1 VPESAS
7 RVAHLKFRHLQ
18 LLEVLISEGTVHKA
32 ARALHMSQP
41 AASAALREIEESFG
55 TRLFERTRQG
65 VAPTAAVHA
74 LAERARAIR
83 NELAHAADDVRS
95 IRDGGAR
102 RVAIGAMPRVFLE
115 FMPRFVA
122 LARIEWPE
130 MRFALEEGVGGSLVP
145 MLRDGRLDCLI
156 SRPSHEIVSGQHAK
170 DIVHTRLYDD
180 GMALV
185 CGVDHP
191 MARMRRPRLE
201 QLAREAW
208 VLPPPDMETRRVF
221 VNTFLQAG
229 MSPPEAT
236 IECRSVVSN
245 MTLVERT
252 RLLTIAPASAART
265 RQKSRMLKVLPVRV
279 DDSLAPISLISRTA
293 RKDSQTISRVRSLAE
308 RVAREM

>member
-1 VPESAS
+1 MPESAS

-18 LLEVLISEGTVHKA
+18 LLEVLLSEGTVHKA

-55 TRLFERTRQG
+55 ARLFERTRQG
-65 VAPTAAVHA
+65 VAPTAAAHV
-74 LAERARAIR
+74 LAERVRAIR
-83 NELAHAADDVRS
+83 HELAHAADDVRS

-130 MRFALEEGVGGSLVP
+130 VRLDLEEGVGGSLVS
-145 MLRDGRLDCLI
+145 MLQDGRLDCLI
-156 SRPSHEIVSGQHAK
+156 SRPPHEVVSGQQVK

-180 GMALV
+180 GMVLV

-201 QLAREAW
+201 QLARETW

-229 MSPPEAT
+229 MSPPDAA
-236 IECRSVVSN
+236 IECRSFVCN
-245 MTLVERT
+245 MTLVERA
-252 RLLTIAPASAART
+252 RLLTIAPASAARAWQ
-265 RQKSRMLKVLPVRV
+265 RSGMLKVLPVRV
-279 DDSLAPISLISRTA
+279 DDSLAPISLISRSA
-293 RKDSQTISRVRSLAE
+293 QKDSQTIARLRGLAE